1 MDSTING
8 FIAFLGK
15 KPESEVKVSFT
26 RANERMK
33 AFGEA
38 TALLSATPVP

>member
-15 KPESEVKVSFT
+15 KPESEVKVFFT

-33 AFGEA
+33 ALGEA
-38 TALLSATPVP
+38 SALLSATPVP